1 MSTIEKA
8 DDKFAGTQLSPSK
21 DQTYD
26 TPLLAPGKLAP
37 KSDENDSVANQLAP
51 TLNLDKNKMRSLA
64 LLLPDMGNSVLA
76 EQYRKLKHPLL
87 RKINTSNTNASLKNM
102 IMVTSALEGEGKS
115 YTATNLA
122 LSIAM
127 ELDHTALLVD
137 VDSRKNTVSNL
148 LGISADP
155 GLTNYLCSDE
165 VSVKNIIYSTDIPKL
180 KIIPAGDPE
189 LFSTESATSTKMK
202 QFLEELSS
210 RYPDRVII
218 LDTPP
223 LMLSAIAKVLA
234 YMVGQVVMVVEAE
247 KTPVAVIEEATNHLD
262 AERFS
267 GFILNK
273 TNLAGSTESLYGSY
287 G

>member
-8 DDKFAGTQLSPSK
+8 AKKLIGDPRSPSTI
-21 DQTYD
+21 QANA
-26 TPLLAPGKLAP
+26 PPLAPPGNVTQQSSTA
-37 KSDENDSVANQLAP
+37 DSVTNQPNAL
-51 TLNLDKNKMRSLA
+51 LKLDKAKMRSLA
-64 LLLPDMGNSVLA
+64 LLLPDMGNTGLA

-87 RKINTSNTNASLKNM
+87 RKIDASKKTSLPANI

-127 ELDHTALLVD
+127 ELDHTALLID
-137 VDSRKNTVSNL
+137 VDSIKNTVSSL
-148 LGISADP
+148 VGITTDL
-155 GLTNYLCSDE
+155 GLTNYLGSNE
-165 VSVKNIIYSTDIPKL
+165 VGVKDIIYSTDIPKL
-180 KIIPAGDPE
+180 KIIPAGDSE

-202 QFLEELSS
+202 QFLAELSS
-210 RYPDRVII
+210 RYSDRVII

-223 LMLSAIAKVLA
+223 IMLSAIAKVLA
-234 YMVGQVVMVVEAE
+234 YMVGQIVMVVEAE
-247 KTPVAVIEEATNHLD
+247 KTPISVIEEATDHLD
-262 AERFS
+262 TERFS

>member
-8 DDKFAGTQLSPSK
+8 AQKLTGNAHSPATTYADNAPLAPPGSVTRKPDTK
-21 DQTYD
+21 DSAPNLQS
-26 TPLLAPGKLAP
+26 PLLK
-37 KSDENDSVANQLAP
+37 
-51 TLNLDKNKMRSLA
+51 LDKEKMRSLA
-64 LLLPDMGNSVLA
+64 LLLPDMGNTGLA

-87 RKINTSNTNASLKNM
+87 RKIGASKETSLPTNI

-127 ELDHTALLVD
+127 ELDHTALLID
-137 VDSRKNTVSNL
+137 VDSRKNSVSNL
-148 LGISADP
+148 LGVAADR
-155 GLTNYLCSDE
+155 GLTNYLGSDE
-165 VSVKNIIYSTDIPKL
+165 AGIKDILYSTDIPKL

-189 LFSTESATSTKMK
+189 LFSTESATSIKMK
-202 QFLEELSS
+202 KFLAELSS
-210 RYPDRVII
+210 RYSDRVII

-223 LMLSAIAKVLA
+223 LMVSAIAKVLA

-247 KTPVAVIEEATNHLD
+247 KTPISIIEEATNYLE

-273 TNLAGSTESLYGSY
+273 TNLAGSAESLYGSY

>member
-8 DDKFAGTQLSPSK
+8 AEKLTDNPRSSSATHSDKAP
-21 DQTYD
+21 
-26 TPLLAPGKLAP
+26 LAPPGSVPRKPDTTDLAP
-37 KSDENDSVANQLAP
+37 NQP
-51 TLNLDKNKMRSLA
+51 TTVLKLDKDKMRSLA
-64 LLLPDMGNSVLA
+64 LLLPDMGNTGLA

-87 RKINTSNTNASLKNM
+87 RKIGTSKDTSLPANI

-127 ELDHTALLVD
+127 ELDHTALLID
-137 VDSRKNTVSNL
+137 VDSRKNSISEL
-148 LGISADP
+148 LGVTADR
-155 GLTNYLCSDE
+155 GLTNYLGSDE
-165 VSVKNIIYSTDIPKL
+165 IGVKDIIYSTDIPKL
-180 KIIPAGDPE
+180 KIIPAGDPD

-202 QFLEELSS
+202 RFLAELSS
-210 RYPDRVII
+210 RYSDRVII

-223 LMLSAIAKVLA
+223 LMVSAIAKVLA

-247 KTPVAVIEEATNHLD
+247 KTPVAVIEEATKNLET
-262 AERFS
+262 ERFA

-273 TNLAGSTESLYGSY
+273 TNLAGSAESLYGSY

>member
-8 DDKFAGTQLSPSK
+8 AEKLTDNPRSTRATHASDSPLAPPGSATRNSGTPDSVSN
-21 DQTYD
+21 QTN
-26 TPLLAPGKLAP
+26 TPLK
-37 KSDENDSVANQLAP
+37 
-51 TLNLDKNKMRSLA
+51 LDKEKMRSLA
-64 LLLPDMGNSVLA
+64 LLLPDMGNTGLA

-87 RKINTSNTNASLKNM
+87 RKIGSAKGTSLPTNM

-127 ELDHTALLVD
+127 ELDHTALLID
-137 VDSRKNTVSNL
+137 VDSRKNSVAEL
-148 LGISADP
+148 LGVTADR
-155 GLTNYLCSDE
+155 GLTNYLGSDA
-165 VSVKNIIYSTDIPKL
+165 VGVKDIIYSTDIPKL

-202 QFLEELSS
+202 QFLVELSS
-210 RYPDRVII
+210 RYSDRVII

-247 KTPVAVIEEATNHLD
+247 KTPITVIEEATNHLE

>member
-8 DDKFAGTQLSPSK
+8 AEKLTDNLRSSSANHADKAPLTPPSSI
-21 DQTYD
+21 DR
-26 TPLLAPGKLAP
+26 
-37 KSDENDSVANQLAP
+37 KSDTTDSSTNQP
-51 TLNLDKNKMRSLA
+51 NTLLKLDKEKMRSLA
-64 LLLPDMGNSVLA
+64 LLLPDMGNSGLA

-87 RKINTSNTNASLKNM
+87 RKISTSKNTSLPANI

-137 VDSRKNTVSNL
+137 VDSRKNSISDL
-148 LGISADP
+148 LGVTADR
-155 GLTNYLCSDE
+155 GLTNYLGSDE
-165 VSVKNIIYSTDIPKL
+165 VGVKDIIYSTDIPKL
-180 KIIPAGDPE
+180 KIIPAGDPD
-189 LFSTESATSTKMK
+189 LFSTESATSTKMER
-202 QFLEELSS
+202 FLAELSS
-210 RYPDRVII
+210 RYADRVII

-223 LMLSAIAKVLA
+223 LMVSAIAKVLA

-247 KTPVAVIEEATNHLD
+247 KTPVAVIEEATKYLE
-262 AERFS
+262 AERFA

-273 TNLAGSTESLYGSY
+273 TNLAGSTESLYGRY